1 MVENFTADIDSTFAF
16 VVGACVILLV
26 GIIVTMIYFLFR
38 YHHTR
43 NKQATDIEGNLVLE
57 ITWTLIPF
65 LLSMT
70 MFYFGMTGYQKMENV
85 PENAMKVE
93 TTGRMWSWSFKY
105 ENGIETDTLY
115 VPVGQPVLL
124 NLSSKDVIHSFY
136 IPAFKIKKDAV
147 PGVPTRMWFRADE
160 EGKYD
165 VFCAEYCGQRHSYM
179 LTKVVA
185 MPREKYDAWSA
196 GLAANAVVEEESGGG
211 ERNEAKD
218 AERGKALVRTKGC
231 VACHSTDGS
240 RLIGP
245 SYKGLFGKTATV
257 ITDGKERDVLVDAA
271 YIDKSIHD
279 PNADKVKGFENMMMP
294 PQTLSER
301 EVEQIIAYLKTLK

>member
-1 MVENFTADIDSTFAF
+1 MAENFTAGIDNTFAF
-16 VVGACVILLV
+16 VVGACVILMV
-26 GIIVTMIYFLFR
+26 GIVVTLIYFLFR

-43 NKQATDIEGNLVLE
+43 NKQAVDIDGNLALE
-57 ITWTLIPF
+57 ITWTVIPF
-65 LLSMT
+65 LLAMT
-70 MFYFGMTGYQKMENV
+70 MFYYGMIGYKKMEEV
-85 PENAMKVE
+85 PENAMPVE

-124 NLSSKDVIHSFY
+124 NLGSKDVLHSFY

-147 PGVPTRMWFRADE
+147 PGVPTKMWFVADE
-160 EGKYD
+160 EGSYD
-165 VFCAEYCGQRHSYM
+165 VFCAEYCGARHSYM

-196 GLAANAVVEEESGGG
+196 NLAANIVVDEADTGG
-211 ERNEAKD
+211 ERNEQKD
-218 AERGKALVRTKGC
+218 AERGEALMRTKGC
-231 VACHSTDGS
+231 VACHSTDGT
-240 RLIGP
+240 RLVGP
-245 SYKGLFGKTATV
+245 SYKGLFGKTETV

-294 PQTLSER
+294 PQTLTER
-301 EVEQIIAYLKTLK
+301 ELEQIVAYLKTLK

>member
-65 LLSMT
+65 LLAMT